1 MSRKTVAFR
10 MMQKK
15 DGTPFVSL
23 KLDDLPPADAKCY
36 ARVSHDLARLMF
48 TGHTEYFEL
57 KPFPLEWVRYY
68 QEQDEMIVVVL
79 EGTELKGHWKAQITK
94 G

>member
-23 KLDDLPPADAKCY
+23 MLDEVPAKDAKCY
-36 ARVSHDLARLMF
+36 ARVGNDLVRLMF
-48 TGHTEYFEL
+48 TGHTEYYEL
-57 KPFPLEWVRYY
+57 KPFPIEWVRFYKE
-68 QEQDEMIVVVL
+68 QEDMIIAAL
-79 EGTELKGHWKAQITK
+79 DAGEIKGIWKAQITR